1 LRSVLDIENI
11 SFGYSKDILLFN
23 DFSLTLNVGEI
34 KAIVG
39 PSGVGKSTLFELIL
53 GHRKSH
59 TGSIRALSLSQVFQ
73 DPYSSFHPTYTI
85 RDQISEVTS
94 MEGYNVLLEQMG
106 LEESHLDTLPHKLS
120 GGQLQRCSILRALLM
135 KPKLLLL
142 DEPTSALDNLNQ
154 LDIMKLI
161 VEYIDGMGV
170 LLITHDGD
178 LARWCAD
185 EIITLG
191 NVETDNSPIL
201 PLILSQRD

>member
-1 LRSVLDIENI
+1 MRVLEIEQLC
-11 SFGYSKDILLFN
+11 FGYSPAKKIFN
-23 DFSLTLNVGEI
+23 NFSLTLDQGEI

-53 GHRKSH
+53 GHLKPQS
-59 TGSIRALSLSQVFQ
+59 GSIYTQSLSQVFQ

-85 RDQISEVTS
+85 REQITEILPMRQYEELLSS
-94 MEGYNVLLEQMG
+94 MH
-106 LEESHLDTLPHKLS
+106 LEESHLDQLPHTLS
-120 GGQLQRCSILRALLM
+120 GGQLQRCSILRALMM
-135 KPKLLLL
+135 KPNVLLL

-161 VEYIDGMGV
+161 VNHLEGMGV

-185 EIITLG
+185 EVVELG
-191 NVETDNSPIL
+191 
-201 PLILSQRD
+201 

>member
-1 LRSVLDIENI
+1 MSVVLDIENI
-11 SFGYSKDILLFN
+11 SFGYTKDIVLF
-23 DFSLTLNVGEI
+23 DSFSLSLKRGEI

-53 GHRKSH
+53 GHRKPSKG
-59 TGSIRALSLSQVFQ
+59 TIRSLSLSQVFQ
-73 DPYSSFHPTYTI
+73 DPYSSFHPTYTV
-85 RDQISEVTS
+85 REQIAEVTS
-94 MEGYNVLLEQMG
+94 MQGHESLLEQMG
-106 LEESHLDTLPHKLS
+106 LEETHLDALPHKLS

-154 LDIMKLI
+154 LDIMTLI
-161 VEYIDGMGV
+161 VKNIEGMGV

-185 EIITLG
+185 EIITLK
-191 NVETDNSPIL
+191 NVETKNIQSL
-201 PLILSQRD
+201 P